1 MKSEIPEGLMKSTI
15 RIVSIALFLA
25 IPLTNRSHLTSQSQE
40 PLSRRGYPQGTDP
53 TKEELYRQDR
63 MYLKIMNYERW
74 KKANDA
80 PYKVQ
85 SLMYVP
91 GLCRSPF
98 PGEEFAYDSDP
109 HQDFYINVYVNR
121 IGQDAMFTSE
131 NPKFPAGSIIVKEK
145 FRKSPADSPT
155 PLRPDLLTVMIKR
168 EENFN
173 PECGDWEFAAV
184 SSRLQS
190 IARGRIESCQ
200 RCHQNLRNSDHLFR
214 SYIPKEA
221 YTKPAAQK

>member
-1 MKSEIPEGLMKSTI
+1 MNSEIPEGLMKSSI

-25 IPLTNRSHLTSQSQE
+25 ITSYLTSQSQE
-40 PLSRRGYPQGTDP
+40 PRSSLGYPRGTDP
-53 TKEELYRQDR
+53 AKEELYRQDR
-63 MYLKIMNYERW
+63 MYLKLAGYERW

-80 PYKVQ
+80 PHKVQ
-85 SLMYVP
+85 SLRHVP

-98 PGEEFAYDSDP
+98 PGEAFAYDNDP

-184 SSRLQS
+184 SPQLQS
-190 IARGRIESCQ
+190 IARGMIESCQ
-200 RCHQNLRNSDHLFR
+200 RCHQNLRDSDYLFR